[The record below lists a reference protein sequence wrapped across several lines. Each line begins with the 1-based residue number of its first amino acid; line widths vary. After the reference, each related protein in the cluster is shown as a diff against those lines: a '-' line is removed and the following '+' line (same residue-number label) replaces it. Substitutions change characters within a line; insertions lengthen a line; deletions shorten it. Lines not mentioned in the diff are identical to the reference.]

1 MLFFLIVM
9 CVGLVGLGA
18 MAVPGLFHH
27 GHMGHLG
34 HTASSH
40 AVHLHGPG
48 PHAPHTGHP
57 VAPGHPTAPHPGAHV
72 SSHSAHASDSGH
84 GLLRFVP
91 TPRAIFSLLALY
103 GAFGNVLALTFA
115 SLWLAA
121 LLALVPALLVERL
134 LLAPLW
140 KLAFRFQGQPSS
152 PLPALLMEQAHAVTP
167 FRNGKGLVQV
177 VRDGRSVQLSAHLIE
192 GQALLPV
199 HVGDTL
205 RIEEIDPEHERV
217 IVSLL

>member
-9 CVGLVGLGA
+9 CVGLVGLGT

-27 GHMGHLG
+27 GHLG
-34 HTASSH
+34 HPGSLH
-40 AVHLHGPG
+40 ATHAHGAM
-48 PHAPHTGHP
+48 PHAP
-57 VAPGHPTAPHPGAHV
+57 APGHALAPHPGAHA
-72 SSHSAHASDSGH
+72 SSHSGHTSDSGH

-91 TPRAIFSLLALY
+91 TPRLIFSVLALY
-103 GAFGNVLALTFA
+103 GAFGNLLALTFA

-121 LLALVPALLVERL
+121 LLALLPALLVEHF

-140 KLAFRFQGQPSS
+140 KLAFQFQGQPSS
-152 PLPALLMEQAHAVTP
+152 PLPSLLMEEARAVTP

-177 VRDGRSVQLSAHLIE
+177 IRDGRSIQLSARLSE
-192 GQALLPV
+192 GQPLLPV
-199 HVGDTL
+199 RVGDTL